1 MPRFNKIYAGP
12 VTEVTPQVQERICAA
27 VVLPGIALVESGSA
41 FAIAGANSGDKLYI
55 AQDNYLAQKGTDDAW
70 PAGDTVIGMEALD
83 EQFFNIRV
91 PTGTNVVRGA
101 ELTTSAAGKFVLATT
116 GQNVA
121 FVAEEA
127 FNNNT
132 GSDQLVRARK
142 AGRNVVAA

>member
-1 MPRFNKIYAGP
+1 
-12 VTEVTPQVQERICAA
+12 
-27 VVLPGIALVESGSA
+27 
-41 FAIAGANSGDKLYI
+41 
-55 AQDNYLAQKGTDDAW
+55 
-70 PAGDTVIGMEALD
+70 MEALD

-91 PTGTNVVRGA
+91 PTGTNVARGA

>member
-27 VVLPGIALVESGSA
+27 AVLPGSALVESGSA

-55 AQDNYLAQKGTDDAW
+55 AQDNYLALKGTDDAW

-91 PTGTNVVRGA
+91 PTGTNVARGA

>member
-12 VTEVTPQVQERICAA
+12 VTEVTTQVQERICAA
-27 VVLPGIALVESGSA
+27 AVLPGIALVESGSA

-55 AQDNYLAQKGTDDAW
+55 AQDNYLALKGTDDAW

-91 PTGTNVVRGA
+91 PTGTNVARGA